1 MTAAHWRTTTILVVA
16 LLTMGSLGSLYAW
29 SVLIEPIEHEIGASR
44 TASSV
49 VFSAAIVCFTVAML
63 GAAELQQRATPA
75 TILLATT
82 ALAATGLALPGMSRS
97 WPALLIGIGIL
108 FGLANGLGY
117 SLAIAL
123 VQSAFPA
130 RRGLFTGLAVASY
143 TAGSAVFAVLL
154 AWSVATVG
162 LWPSFLG
169 WAGLMLALGG
179 PGAWALHRS
188 VAVLILDPGSHRPAD
203 SLLHTRL
210 RAALWTAF
218 LCAAFV
224 GVWVLAHAAAIAG
237 WLGARSGE
245 AALTAALV
253 AAANGVGRLG
263 GGWLTDHLEPRWF
276 LTPGLTVAGASLA
289 LLWAAPG
296 LVSGLVALGATG
308 LAYGAMVGAYP
319 AIIARL
325 YGVAQASRVYGRVFT
340 AWGVAGLAGP
350 VTGGLLFDCCGGYA
364 AAIPAAAFAA
374 GLAALASWAV
384 VLPRAE
390 PSR

>member
-1 MTAAHWRTTTILVVA
+1 
-16 LLTMGSLGSLYAW
+16 
-29 SVLIEPIEHEIGASR
+29 
-44 TASSV
+44 
-49 VFSAAIVCFTVAML
+49 
-63 GAAELQQRATPA
+63 
-75 TILLATT
+75 
-82 ALAATGLALPGMSRS
+82 LALPGMSRS

-179 PGAWALHRS
+179 PGAWALHRG

-364 AAIPAAAFAA
+364 AAILAAAFAA